1 MLLETLAVSIIGN
14 SLAGKGVIRAGVS
27 NKSRLKVLL
36 QSYPLTNFGVQ
47 EYYQN

>member
-27 NKSRLKVLL
+27 NTSRLKVLL
-36 QSYPLTNFGVQ
+36 QSYPLTNFGIQ